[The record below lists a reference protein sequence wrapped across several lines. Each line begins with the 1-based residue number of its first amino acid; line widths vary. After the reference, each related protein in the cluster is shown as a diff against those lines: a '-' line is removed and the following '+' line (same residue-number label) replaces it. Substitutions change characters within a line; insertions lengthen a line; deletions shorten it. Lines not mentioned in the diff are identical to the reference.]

1 LIKVGIFIW
10 AIRSQGLEPDADCF
24 CNIHEL
30 CYETKATG
38 KEQYHS
44 IFGCYTF
51 VYRSDARHPMLT
63 FRKKWLGSRIK
74 KWFYVKNDLSQRN
87 DIKDVIQWPIRS
99 YLGLRR
105 PAIVNTEKSQ
115 GCLVAFNVV
124 CNCIGTRDLVQ
135 EHIAF
140 KVWPLTAEWEM
151 PKDVEADANVGK
163 SSLVHLKYT
172 YRYRNQFGEPDDD

>member
-1 LIKVGIFIW
+1 
-10 AIRSQGLEPDADCF
+10 
-24 CNIHEL
+24 
-30 CYETKATG
+30 
-38 KEQYHS
+38 
-44 IFGCYTF
+44 
-51 VYRSDARHPMLT
+51 MLT